1 MEFDSLKFNTDL
13 TNAFL
18 YETKESFVRFDNNF
32 LRVLKKKVG
41 LSPSEKKLFY
51 LLY

>member
-18 YETKESFVRFDNNF
+18 YETKESCVRFDNNF
-32 LRVLKKKVG
+32 LRV
-41 LSPSEKKLFY
+41 
-51 LLY
+51 